1 MSSKNIIDDI
11 AEVLEN
17 HRETSKFAYVSQSH
31 AREFFAPR
39 TKFQP
44 ESAPQPVIQR
54 PGNSGF
60 QSPPP
65 RPGEHRR
72 PQFTG
77 MPTAPAPQPQAPVQS
92 APMADFS
99 SCNLDQLKQIS
110 DSCTVCPLCQGRT
123 NGVFGAGNP
132 NADLMFIGE
141 GPGQDED
148 MQGIP
153 FVGKAGMLLTKM
165 INAMQFS
172 RDDVYI
178 CNIVKCRPPNNRNPL
193 PEEAAACRPYLE
205 RQIELVKPK
214 VMVLLGAVPLQYI
227 LDMRGIMR
235 LHGQWFDYKGIKV
248 MPTFHPAYLLR
259 YPEGKRDAWDDLQKV
274 MKVFGKVHTKR

>member
-17 HRETSKFAYVSQSH
+17 HRETSKVAYVSESH
-31 AREFFAPR
+31 AREFFAPCK
-39 TKFQP
+39 KFQP
-44 ESAPQPVIQR
+44 ESTPPPAAQR
-54 PGNSGF
+54 PQNAGF
-60 QSPPP
+60 QQP
-65 RPGEHRR
+65 RREEHRR

-77 MPTAPAPQPQAPVQS
+77 MPTALAAPQQAPAQP
-92 APMADFS
+92 APMADIS
-99 SCNLDQLKQIS
+99 SCNLDQLKQITDTCS
-110 DSCTVCPLCQGRT
+110 VCPLCQGR
-123 NGVFGAGNP
+123 NKGVFGAGNP

-141 GPGQDED
+141 GPGRDED

-165 INAMQFS
+165 INAMQFT
-172 RDDVYI
+172 RDDVFI
-178 CNIVKCRPPNNRNPL
+178 CNIVKCRPPNNRNPF

-214 VMVLLGAVPLQYI
+214 VMVLLGAVPLQFI
-227 LDMRGIMR
+227 LNQRGIMR
-235 LHGQWFDYKGIKV
+235 LHGQWSDYKGIKV

-259 YPEGKRDAWDDLQKV
+259 FPEGKRDAWNDLQKV
-274 MKVFGKVHTKR
+274 MKVFGKVYTKR